1 MVILQAGLVLENNHF
16 KINKYMLFLFVFPL
30 FFIQRSELVFLD
42 LIISLII
49 LYFSKTNKKKSTEQK
64 ILLIA
69 LTVIVLFSV
78 VFMFI
83 VGAKND
89 FSAKKFF
96 EPEDLSTT
104 SAAEESTIALP
115 QVSGKTNYIVTV
127 SEDENLLFVEMIQVD
142 LDNKSYKVCTL
153 KSSTE
158 YDGSTLGYIYAH
170 SGIQNVKSA
179 VENMFSTTF
188 DYYIDFQRDAFC
200 EYFDSLGD
208 VNYALVSDIKY
219 KNNKSAVAFTVRMK
233 AGEQVIKGSQAVN
246 LVRYFL
252 ESNNQQNANDVL
264 LTSLSKQM
272 NPDNFANKDSLF
284 QNLVT
289 KSTTNITVRDY
300 SAADDSITVL
310 CNSQNGIS
318 VYGAEIKYKKNKIT
332 KDTLQNAKGYF
343 VK

>member
-1 MVILQAGLVLENNHF
+1 MRIF
-16 KINKYMLFLFVFPL
+16 KNRGDI
-30 FFIQRSELVFLD
+30 
-42 LIISLII
+42 
-49 LYFSKTNKKKSTEQK
+49 YFSKTNKKKSTEQK

-69 LTVIVLFSV
+69 LTVIVFFSV
-78 VFMFI
+78 VFMLV

-89 FSAKKFF
+89 FSVKKFF

-104 SAAEESTIALP
+104 AAVEESTITLP
-115 QVSGKTNYIVTV
+115 KVSGKTNYIVTV
-127 SEDENLLFVEMIQVD
+127 ADNEDLLFVELVQVD
-142 LDNKSYKVCTL
+142 LDNKSYKICTL

-170 SGIQNVKSA
+170 SGVQNVKSA
-179 VENMFSTTF
+179 AENMLSTTF
-188 DYYIDFQRDAFC
+188 DYYIDFQRDKFT
-200 EYFDSLGD
+200 EYFDSLGN

-219 KNNKSAVAFTVRMK
+219 KNSKSSVPFTVRMK
-233 AGEQVIKGSQAVN
+233 AGEQVIKGSQVVN

-252 ESNNQQNANDVL
+252 ESNNQQSANDVL

-272 NPDNFANKDSLF
+272 NADNFANKDSLF
-284 QNLVT
+284 QDLVT
-289 KSTTNITVRDY
+289 KSNTNITVRDY
-300 SAADDSITVL
+300 SAADDDITVL

-332 KDTLQNAKGYF
+332 KDTLQEAKGYF

>member
-1 MVILQAGLVLENNHF
+1 
-16 KINKYMLFLFVFPL
+16 
-30 FFIQRSELVFLD
+30 
-42 LIISLII
+42 
-49 LYFSKTNKKKSTEQK
+49 
-64 ILLIA
+64 
-69 LTVIVLFSV
+69 
-78 VFMFI
+78 MFI

-104 SAAEESTIALP
+104 AAAEESTIALP

-179 VENMFSTTF
+179 AENMFSTTF

-300 SAADDSITVL
+300 SAADDGITVL